1 MRIPVMDAKMHQL
14 MPTTP
19 TRAKLLLKNGQAS
32 PYWNTLGVFCIIL
45 KKEVEPSNQLIA
57 LGIDP
62 GSKFEGWSVVGTQEV
77 VLNGMSEAPHH
88 IKKSLEVKHN
98 MR

>member
-45 KKEVEPSNQLIA
+45 KKKLNQVTNPLHWISILA
-57 LGIDP
+57 VS
-62 GSKFEGWSVVGTQEV
+62 SKDGQ
-77 VLNGMSEAPHH
+77 
-88 IKKSLEVKHN
+88 
-98 MR
+98 